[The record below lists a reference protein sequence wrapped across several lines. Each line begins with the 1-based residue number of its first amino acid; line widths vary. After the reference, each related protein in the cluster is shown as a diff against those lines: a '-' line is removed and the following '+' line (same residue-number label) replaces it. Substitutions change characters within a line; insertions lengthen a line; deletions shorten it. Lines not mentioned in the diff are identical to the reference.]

1 MKINNF
7 FTFLFSYIIYHVPTI
22 CQSASKLFIKKKC
35 MLSYIPLNPSVCL
48 KKKGKFSFLKEGSKK
63 ADCFFFHLIQCM
75 HLIYQT
81 LKKTN
86 LAELTNKMKKKNGE
100 TLFNIKTNTMF

>member
-1 MKINNF
+1 M
-7 FTFLFSYIIYHVPTI
+7 YVIIY
-22 CQSASKLFIKKKC
+22 S
-35 MLSYIPLNPSVCL
+35 L
-48 KKKGKFSFLKEGSKK
+48 KPFGLPKEKGQILIFEGRIKK

-86 LAELTNKMKKKNGE
+86 LAELTNKMKKESSDNGE
-100 TLFNIKTNTMF
+100 TLFKDKDKYYVIKE

>member
-1 MKINNF
+1 
-7 FTFLFSYIIYHVPTI
+7 
-22 CQSASKLFIKKKC
+22 

-63 ADCFFFHLIQCM
+63 LTVFFFHLIQCM

-86 LAELTNKMKKKNGE
+86 LAELTNKMKKESSDNGE
-100 TLFNIKTNTMF
+100 TLFKDKDKYYILKNDQVFNSYNHLKYRLI